1 MRKTPF
7 ALRAVTAL
15 AVASPL
21 ILPAAA
27 WAQPTPRAAK
37 TLKPPRPAN
46 DMAATPAVEVVEVT
60 VDWVDLP
67 DTDVSV
73 TNVGLGPNHD
83 GRLMAALIQNGAIDT
98 KGQRLLAKDE
108 QFAAIHVKTD
118 VPTTVTI
125 NGKPRDTVLHLDN
138 FTEATPTVFDDKE
151 HTIWITGGIQR
162 EGLLPGSD
170 PPAAVTDFVPLHI
183 ETFVDGEPLL
193 IGGVGEKGTAAQR
206 HFLFV
211 TVKTVRKAASGQAS
225 RR

>member
-1 MRKTPF
+1 MVNTPS
-7 ALRAVTAL
+7 ALRIAAAL
-15 AVASPL
+15 GAASLL
-21 ILPAAA
+21 ILPAEA
-27 WAQPTPRAAK
+27 WAQPTPQGSK
-37 TLKPPRPAN
+37 TLKTPRAAN
-46 DMAATPAVEVVEVT
+46 DMATPAVEVT

-98 KGQRLLAKDE
+98 KGQRLLARDE
-108 QFAAIHVKTD
+108 QFAAIHVKTG
-118 VPTTVTI
+118 VPTTVMI
-125 NGKPRDTVLHLDN
+125 NGKPQGTILHLDN

-151 HTIWITGGIQR
+151 RTIWTTGGIQR
-162 EGLLPGSD
+162 EGLVPGSD
-170 PPAAVTDFVPLHI
+170 PPAAVTDFVPLHD

-193 IGGVGEKGTAAQR
+193 VGGVGEKGTAVQR

-211 TVKTVRKAASGQAS
+211 TVKTLKKVASAQAA